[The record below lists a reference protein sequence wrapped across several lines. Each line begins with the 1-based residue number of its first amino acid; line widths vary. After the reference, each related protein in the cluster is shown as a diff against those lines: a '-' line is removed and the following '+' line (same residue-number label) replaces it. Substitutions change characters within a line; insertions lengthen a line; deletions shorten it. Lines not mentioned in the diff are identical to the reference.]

1 MEYQD
6 RVNRPLGMSD
16 VDLLIYDK
24 DIYTLFRT
32 HEGLETDAFRYD
44 PIVSA
49 GILASDYAY
58 AQGMA
63 WVNLL
68 TPASQDKINPG
79 DGLIVP
85 VQTYDNYK
93 QNPPIEKYLT
103 HEVSYTANELNLVR
117 AEGLHNEFVGDFNNY
132 FDQESSLIRES
143 VADNEEGTP
152 IPAPTPTT
160 PPRTL
165 FSGVWQPKTIT
176 TSIPRGVTESAIPPR
191 TTYNQT
197 YINNLNNSTGT
208 LVELKAK
215 LKLCIDYC
223 KSKNIAHTVHCK
235 KLIDKIKALSI
246 STPVSTTPGGGTAS
260 GGSSTSG
267 SSTSGGG
274 TTSGSG
280 TSTGGSST
288 SGGGGEIIDGGAF
301 PTGGGGGGMVG
312 GGGAPSESPA
322 EETPKTDDTKPKETP
337 KTETAKASEKLDMI
351 PIYIGIAIFG
361 LIGYYYA
368 NTQKKDVKTLGLAG
382 GIIGGLLGYFYS
394 KHQQKPIEFIS
405 KLGIK
410 SKSES
415 GYFIDEI

>member
-68 TPASQDKINPG
+68 TPDSQDKINPG

-103 HEVSYTANELNLVR
+103 HEVSYTANELNLAR

-143 VADNEEGTP
+143 VADTEEGTP
-152 IPAPTPTT
+152 APKPTPTI
-160 PPRTL
+160 PRTL
-165 FSGVWQPKTIT
+165 FSGAWQPKTIT

-197 YINNLNNSTGT
+197 YLNNLNNSTGT

-215 LKLCIDYC
+215 LKECMDYC
-223 KSKNIAHTVHCK
+223 KSKNIQYTIHCK

-246 STPVSTTPGGGTAS
+246 STPVIASPTVPSTS

-274 TTSGSG
+274 TT
-280 TSTGGSST
+280 TGGSST
-288 SGGGGEIIDGGAF
+288 SGGGEIIDGGAF

-312 GGGAPSESPA
+312 GGGAPSEAPA
-322 EETPKTDDTKPKETP
+322 EETPKTDETKPKETKP
-337 KTETAKASEKLDMI
+337 ETAKASEKLDMI

-382 GIIGGLLGYFYS
+382 GIIGGLLGYLYS
-394 KHQQKPIEFIS
+394 QHQQKPIEFVT